1 MASQETGNY
10 IESFVS
16 NYMRPE
22 DGKVPDREEQDI
34 LKWCSAALYVGGADT
49 VSLKWEKY
57 TSIFD

>member
-49 VSLKWEKY
+49 VSLKWE
-57 TSIFD
+57 